1 MFLKILQNLQE
12 NTGAFQ
18 WILRN
23 FKNTVFYRTPLV
35 AASALFL
42 VAVALFIP
50 ASPLYFSA
58 LKISAN
64 TNFNLARIKK
74 IFCILLFTI
83 FTIIKALNEE
93 VRQRWR
99 QKKEVTVIQSL
110 INFNDDFN
118 LFQCHCIITYLY
130 SSLGSFVWY

>member
-1 MFLKILQNLQE
+1 M
-12 NTGAFQ
+12 
-18 WILRN
+18 
-23 FKNTVFYRTPLV
+23 
-35 AASALFL
+35 AASALFF

-50 ASPLYFSA
+50 APPLYFSA
-58 LKISAN
+58 LKISIN

-118 LFQCHCIITYLY
+118 LF
-130 SSLGSFVWY
+130 